1 MRDCTGNQD
10 FLGFIEAITAALIL
24 VACKLELCRSL
35 INQLI
40 FFSYSSRDARMPFVR
55 QKSEDNV
62 LLRATEAAEKL
73 IKVCICL
80 LQLNRELPYNSDEDS

>member
-40 FFSYSSRDARMPFVR
+40 FFLA
-55 QKSEDNV
+55 
-62 LLRATEAAEKL
+62 LLGMQGCHLSGK
-73 IKVCICL
+73 
-80 LQLNRELPYNSDEDS
+80 NRRIMFC